1 MDVTAKTGKF
11 LFDVDFAREADPKER
26 PIAAADHA
34 LKLAEAE
41 SKGFRDGYDTAVK
54 ENVAAAER
62 RTAAA
67 FEQISDSIDRLARAM
82 TAIEAR
88 METQAV
94 ELAVSVGRKLA
105 TELVA
110 REPFDEIA
118 ALASDCF
125 RQLTA
130 APHVVVRVNEALHQI
145 ARNRLEDIARQRG
158 FDGRLV
164 VVAEAEI
171 KPGDC
176 RIEWADGG
184 LNRDMARTDETIGKT
199 VERYLGPRRLAAALP
214 ELGDIRQ

>member
-1 MDVTAKTGKF
+1 MDLAAKNGKF

-26 PIAAADHA
+26 PIPAADHA
-34 LKLAEAE
+34 RQIAEAE
-41 SKGFRDGYDTAVK
+41 SKAFRDGYDAAVK

-62 RTAAA
+62 RMAMA
-67 FEQISDSIDRLARAM
+67 FEQIGDAVGRLAGALA
-82 TAIEAR
+82 AIEAQL
-88 METQAV
+88 ETQAV

-125 RQLTA
+125 RQLTS
-130 APHVVVRVNEALHQI
+130 APHVVVRVSEPLHQI
-145 ARNRLEDIARQRG
+145 ARSRLEDIARQRG

-164 VVAEAEI
+164 VVAEADL

-184 LNRDMARTDETIGKT
+184 LNRDMAKTDEAIGKT
-199 VERYLGPRRLAAALP
+199 VERYLGPRRIAAQLP
-214 ELGDIRQ
+214 ELGDIRR